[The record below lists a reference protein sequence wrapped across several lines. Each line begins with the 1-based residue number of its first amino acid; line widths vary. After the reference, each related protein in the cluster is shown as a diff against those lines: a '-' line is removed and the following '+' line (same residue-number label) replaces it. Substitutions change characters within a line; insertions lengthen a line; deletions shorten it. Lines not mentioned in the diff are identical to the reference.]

1 MNANPGRVRVDRDA
15 PGPSARRGA
24 GRGGRPAWVRAR
36 RRPRAGAGG
45 AVIGRDLGV
54 VVTALLASG
63 VEFVEALTIVLAMGT
78 TRGWRSA
85 WAGVGAAVV
94 TLTALTA
101 VGGYALQE
109 ALPEATLQVVIGSL
123 LLLFGLQWLRKAV
136 LRAAGLK
143 ALHDEDAT
151 YREQVEAGRA
161 AVDERRFGLD
171 WAGFAV
177 TFKGVLLEGVEVVF
191 IVIGFGVSSGSIGL
205 AVAGAVLGGVIVLAA
220 GFALHRPLSR
230 VPENTMKFT
239 VGLLLTTFGT
249 FWVGEGLGGEWPGGD
264 AVLPLLLALWGLA
277 AWGAVRVLAARP
289 PHESRT

>member
-1 MNANPGRVRVDRDA
+1 MW
-15 PGPSARRGA
+15 GPCQ
-24 GRGGRPAWVRAR
+24 GGRRFWPSPSLREVTGNA
-36 RRPRAGAGG
+36 
-45 AVIGRDLGV
+45 LGV
-54 VVTALLASG
+54 VAATTLASG

-109 ALPEATLQVVIGSL
+109 ALPEATLQLVIGSL

-161 AVDERRFGLD
+161 AGDERRVGVD
-171 WAGFAV
+171 WGGFAV
-177 TFKGVLLEGVEVVF
+177 SVQRVP
-191 IVIGFGVSSGSIGL
+191 
-205 AVAGAVLGGVIVLAA
+205 LGG
-220 GFALHRPLSR
+220 
-230 VPENTMKFT
+230 
-239 VGLLLTTFGT
+239 
-249 FWVGEGLGGEWPGGD
+249 
-264 AVLPLLLALWGLA
+264 
-277 AWGAVRVLAARP
+277 
-289 PHESRT
+289 

>member
-1 MNANPGRVRVDRDA
+1 MSGHDV
-15 PGPSARRGA
+15 GI
-24 GRGGRPAWVRAR
+24 
-36 RRPRAGAGG
+36 
-45 AVIGRDLGV
+45 VI
-54 VVTALLASG
+54 TALLASA

-85 WAGVGAAVV
+85 WAGVGAAVAV
-94 TLTALTA
+94 LAAITAI
-101 VGGYALQE
+101 GGYALQD
-109 ALPEATLQVVIGSL
+109 AVPEHTLQLVIGAA

-161 AVDERRFGLD
+161 APADRRFGVD
-171 WAGFAV
+171 WVGFAV
-177 TFKGVLLEGVEVVF
+177 TFKGVLLEGVEVVV
-191 IVIGFGVSSGSIGL
+191 IVIGFGVSSGSMGL
-205 AVAGAVLGGVIVLAA
+205 AVAGAVLGGLIVLAA

-249 FWVGEGLGGEWPGGD
+249 FWVGEGLHLDWPGGD
-264 AVLPLLLALWGLA
+264 AVLPALLALYGLA
-277 AWGAVRVLAARP
+277 AWAAVRVLAARR
-289 PHESRT
+289 PHESRA

>member
-1 MNANPGRVRVDRDA
+1 MSGHDV
-15 PGPSARRGA
+15 GI
-24 GRGGRPAWVRAR
+24 
-36 RRPRAGAGG
+36 
-45 AVIGRDLGV
+45 VI
-54 VVTALLASG
+54 TALLASA

-94 TLTALTA
+94 VLAAITA

-109 ALPEATLQVVIGSL
+109 AVPEHTLQLVIGAA

-161 AVDERRFGLD
+161 APAERRFGLD
-171 WAGFAV
+171 WVGFAV
-177 TFKGVLLEGVEVVF
+177 TFKGVLLEGVEVVI
-191 IVIGFGVSSGSIGL
+191 IVVGFGVSSGSMGL
-205 AVAGAVLGGVIVLAA
+205 AVAGAVLGGMIVVAA

-230 VPENTMKFT
+230 VPENTMKFG

-249 FWVGEGLGGEWPGGD
+249 FWVGEGLHLDWPGGD
-264 AVLPLLLALWGLA
+264 AVLPVLLAIYGLA
-277 AWGAVRVLAARP
+277 AWAAVRVLAARR

>member
-1 MNANPGRVRVDRDA
+1 VSGHDFGIV
-15 PGPSARRGA
+15 
-24 GRGGRPAWVRAR
+24 
-36 RRPRAGAGG
+36 
-45 AVIGRDLGV
+45 L
-54 VVTALLASG
+54 TALLASG

-85 WAGVGAAVV
+85 WAGVGAAAAV
-94 TLTALTA
+94 LAALTA

-109 ALPEATLQVVIGSL
+109 AVPEHTLQLVIGAL

-161 AVDERRFGLD
+161 APRERRLGLD
-171 WAGFAV
+171 WVGFAV
-177 TFKGVLLEGVEVVF
+177 TFKGVLLEGVEVVI
-191 IVIGFGVSSGSIGL
+191 IVIGFGVSGGSVAL
-205 AVAGAVLGGVIVLAA
+205 AAVGAVLGGAIVIAA

-230 VPENTMKFT
+230 VPENTMKLT

-249 FWVGEGLGGEWPGGD
+249 FWIVEGLGGDWPGGD
-264 AVLPLLLALWGLA
+264 AVLPLLLALYGLA
-277 AWGAVRVLAARP
+277 AWAAVRVLAARR
-289 PHESRT
+289 PHQSRA

>member
-1 MNANPGRVRVDRDA
+1 MSGWPAN
-15 PGPSARRGA
+15 RRLVA
-24 GRGGRPAWVRAR
+24 MT
-36 RRPRAGAGG
+36 
-45 AVIGRDLGV
+45 GRDLGV

-109 ALPEATLQVVIGSL
+109 ALPEATLQLVIGSL

-171 WAGFAV
+171 WVGFAV
-177 TFKGVLLEGVEVVF
+177 TFKGVLLGGGGGGFPVPFKGVLVEGVEVVF
-191 IVIGFGVSSGSIGL
+191 IVIGFGVNAGSIPL
-205 AVAGAVLGGVIVLAA
+205 AAAGAAVGGVIVVAA
-220 GFALHRPLSR
+220 GFA
-230 VPENTMKFT
+230 
-239 VGLLLTTFGT
+239 
-249 FWVGEGLGGEWPGGD
+249 
-264 AVLPLLLALWGLA
+264 
-277 AWGAVRVLAARP
+277 
-289 PHESRT
+289 

>member
-1 MNANPGRVRVDRDA
+1 MSGHDV
-15 PGPSARRGA
+15 GI
-24 GRGGRPAWVRAR
+24 
-36 RRPRAGAGG
+36 
-45 AVIGRDLGV
+45 VI
-54 VVTALLASG
+54 TALLASA

-94 TLTALTA
+94 VLAAITA

-109 ALPEATLQVVIGSL
+109 AVPEHTLQLVVGSA

-161 AVDERRFGLD
+161 APAERRFGLD
-171 WAGFAV
+171 WVGFAV
-177 TFKGVLLEGVEVVF
+177 TFKGVLLEGVEVVI
-191 IVIGFGVSSGSIGL
+191 IVVGFGVSSGSMGL

-230 VPENTMKFT
+230 VPENTMKFG

-249 FWVGEGLGGEWPGGD
+249 FWVGEGLHLDWPGGD
-264 AVLPLLLALWGLA
+264 AVLPVLLAIYGLA
-277 AWGAVRVLAARP
+277 AWAAVRVLAARR

>member
-1 MNANPGRVRVDRDA
+1 MSGHDV
-15 PGPSARRGA
+15 GI
-24 GRGGRPAWVRAR
+24 
-36 RRPRAGAGG
+36 
-45 AVIGRDLGV
+45 VI
-54 VVTALLASG
+54 TALLASA

-94 TLTALTA
+94 VLAAITA

-109 ALPEATLQVVIGSL
+109 AVPEHTLQLVIGAA

-161 AVDERRFGLD
+161 APAERRFGLD
-171 WAGFAV
+171 WVGFAV
-177 TFKGVLLEGVEVVF
+177 TFKGVLLEGVEVVI
-191 IVIGFGVSSGSIGL
+191 IVVGFGVSSGSMGL
-205 AVAGAVLGGVIVLAA
+205 AVAGAVLGGVIVVAA

-230 VPENTMKFT
+230 VPENTMKFG

-249 FWVGEGLGGEWPGGD
+249 FWVGEGLHLDWPGGD
-264 AVLPLLLALWGLA
+264 AVLPVLLAIYGLA
-277 AWGAVRVLAARP
+277 AWAAVRVLAARRP
-289 PHESRT
+289 YESRT